1 MLTQEDKRYLEGM
14 MDSKLDQALKPLAT
28 KAELESLDTNLR
40 SEIQDAGTKL
50 QQEMLLNQQAN
61 IHHHVQTREM
71 LADLRQE
78 HAQLKEKLHAAT
90 AP

>member
-14 MDSKLDQALKPLAT
+14 VDSKLDQALKPLAT
-28 KAELESLDTNLR
+28 KEELKSLGASLQ
-40 SEIQDAGTKL
+40 SEIQDIETKL
-50 QQEMLLNQQAN
+50 RQEMLLNQQAN
-61 IHHHVQTREM
+61 IHHHLKTREM

-78 HAQLKEKLHAAT
+78 HAQFKEKLHAAT